1 MVGRGGGRD
10 DRGDVSVCG
19 PLLRQRR
26 LVCLAL
32 LAPGQ
37 GLVPTRS
44 EQFLAF
50 WRLAARDTALL
61 AAVPLPLVGFA
72 LWLHV

>member
-1 MVGRGGGRD
+1 MIVVMVLSAALYYS
-10 DRGDVSVCG
+10 SVVWFAW
-19 PLLRQRR
+19 RYWRM
-26 LVCLAL
+26 V
-32 LAPGQ
+32 Q

-44 EQFLAF
+44 EQFPAF

-61 AAVPLPLVGFA
+61 AAVPLPLVGVA